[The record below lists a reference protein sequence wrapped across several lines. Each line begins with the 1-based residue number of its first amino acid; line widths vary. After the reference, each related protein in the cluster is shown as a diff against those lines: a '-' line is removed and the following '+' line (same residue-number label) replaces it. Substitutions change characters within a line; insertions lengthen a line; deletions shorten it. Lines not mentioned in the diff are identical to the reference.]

1 MNKLT
6 WMQTLAS
13 VTLVSA
19 LAGQA
24 QAQNATLNADADT
37 TLKANSP
44 FSNFG
49 KVTNINTSGLPRE
62 RSLVRF
68 DQAKLVAAVAGRPV
82 VSASLELS
90 VQELAPFFFYGT
102 DATVHRVQKAWTE
115 TGATWSCA
123 NDTVPTNSSSNCT
136 SANGW
141 AMTANQGYDGA
152 SNSQRINRGATSVK
166 FNVTDDVKKFLAG
179 SKTNNGWLIKLD
191 PEGPPVSARFKSR
204 ESNAGPKLVL
214 TLGGTA
220 GPGPVGAPCEAD
232 SECSGYANA
241 VCFTEADFAIPGGYC
256 SAFCADNSQ
265 CPSGSACVD
274 GACAIPCGPDG
285 TCSAGYF
292 CNDTGS
298 FQACLPTCTNNAD
311 CSDGRVCAPIINEC
325 RPPE

>member
-1 MNKLT
+1 MNHFT
-6 WMQTLAS
+6 WTKAIAS
-13 VTLVSA
+13 VALVSA

-24 QAQNATLNADADT
+24 HAQTLNADADT
-37 TLKANSP
+37 TIKETSSA
-44 FSNFG
+44 SNFG
-49 KVTNINTSGLPRE
+49 KVTNINAAGLPRE

-82 VSASLELS
+82 IAASLELT

-123 NDTVPTNSSSNCT
+123 NDSTPTNSTNNCT
-136 SANGW
+136 SANSW
-141 AMTANQGYDGA
+141 AMTASQGYESA
-152 SNSQRINRGATSVK
+152 SNKQRINRGATSVK
-166 FNVTDDVKKFLAG
+166 FNVTDDVKRFLAG
-179 SKTNNGWLIKLD
+179 TKPNNGWLIKLD
-191 PEGPPVSARFKSR
+191 PEGPPVSARFRSR
-204 ESNAGPKLVL
+204 ETSAGPKLVL
-214 TLGGTA
+214 TLGGTT

-256 SAFCADNSQ
+256 SAFCTDNSQ

-285 TCSAGYF
+285 SCSLGYF

-298 FQACLPTCTNNAD
+298 FQACLPTCTSNAD
-311 CSDGRVCAPIINEC
+311 CSDGRVCAPAINEC
-325 RPPE
+325 RLPE